1 MIEGYFDHQS
11 VGHRGMSRGRPR
23 DRTCARGPA
32 TSPMKTR
39 HVSCC
44 VLTGNTSLAVEPT
57 RLTHWRTPRGC
68 AAYSPRLTACG
79 RIPSRRTGGENGATK
94 AEKKNPAPGAGLA
107 SISSVVEAQLLPR
120 TINIWRGPEPER
132 PS

>member
-1 MIEGYFDHQS
+1 MIEGFFDHQS

-57 RLTHWRTPRGC
+57 RLTRTDAIDPLAD
-68 AAYSPRLTACG
+68 AARV
-79 RIPSRRTGGENGATK
+79 RRVFPFG
-94 AEKKNPAPGAGLA
+94 
-107 SISSVVEAQLLPR
+107 
-120 TINIWRGPEPER
+120 
-132 PS
+132 